1 MPNENESK
9 RDATSQPAWPAV
21 QSSAT
26 KEIGVPALHRSW
38 ASVKESRINPP
49 GGLLPPP
56 SPGQNTYKGTQ
67 ALNPRGRA
75 FTKAPSVS
83 YTWCRTALDD
93 QQSISAGGSTT
104 TGGPKAYL
112 NGSGRVQRPL
122 RTGSYYS

>member
-75 FTKAPSVS
+75 AGVHIALSAGTKA
-83 YTWCRTALDD
+83 LD
-93 QQSISAGGSTT
+93 
-104 TGGPKAYL
+104 P
-112 NGSGRVQRPL
+112 RL
-122 RTGSYYS
+122 RACCQGAHIF